1 MKKLGLIAAAAA
13 VLALAGCNNGAQE
26 VVNVTTVETLNYY
39 DVSGSY
45 VEKLSYTKTD
55 GTKVTEE
62 TTYTASNK
70 SYATVNWTDDEA
82 LDTNRKTYTVSVWGL
97 SFTEKEE
104 DGTTEK
110 EEDGTTEKGEKKFK
124 DVTYN
129 DGSQTYN
136 ITKVGDEFFLGS
148 FSSSKFAGND
158 ELGITKIEE
167 LDLEDDEIELSYT
180 YSVKEPKYTDGVRTY
195 TVSFTLTKL

>member
-1 MKKLGLIAAAAA
+1 MKKLGLVAAAAA

-62 TTYTASNK
+62 TTYTASDK
-70 SYATVNWTDDEA
+70 SFATVEWVEDESI
-82 LDTNRKTYTVSVWGL
+82 DTNRTTYTVSVRGL
-97 SFTEKEE
+97 SF
-104 DGTTEK
+104 TEK

-129 DGSQTYN
+129 NGSQTYN

-158 ELGITKIEE
+158 ELNITKIEE